1 MSPPLRP
8 FARPTVSVV
17 AEGRVTAV
25 LGPTNTGKT
34 HFAIERMLAHR
45 TGIIGLPLR
54 LLAREVYDR
63 VVKIK
68 GEAAV
73 ALVTGEEK
81 VIGRDARYWVATVEA
96 MPQDRSYDFLAVD
109 EIQLATDL
117 ERGHVFTDRLLRARG
132 LTETLFLGSETMR
145 PVIRRLI
152 PDAAFVS
159 RPRLSTLSHAGY
171 RKLARLPRR
180 SAIVAFSAN
189 EVYALAEAIRR
200 QRGGAAVVLGALSPR
215 TRNAQVALFEA
226 GEVDYLVATDAV
238 GMGLNLG
245 VDHVAFASLEKFDGQ
260 RHRPLLPTEVAQIA
274 GRAGRHMRD
283 GTFGT
288 TAGIEPFDEDMI
300 ARVEN
305 HRFDPV
311 RQLQWRS
318 AELDFSSP
326 RALLASLERQPPLP
340 GLMRV
345 RDADDQASLRALA
358 EDEEIAAL
366 ATGRARV
373 ELLWQVCQIPDF
385 RKTMA
390 DVHVR
395 LLHRIYRHLATE
407 GRLPGPWVEDQLRR
421 LDDTLGDIDT
431 LATRL
436 AHIRTWTFVSYRGD
450 WLERPE
456 ALQEQARS
464 IEDRLS
470 DALHERL
477 TQRFVDRRSSA
488 LIRRLAGESELLGAV
503 DSTGD
508 VLVEGEYVGRMSG
521 LKFIPDPDAEGAD
534 GKAVLAAA
542 NRALGPEVTR
552 RTEELE
558 AAGDEI
564 FKLDPEG
571 RVLWD
576 GAVLARLMPGR
587 DVLHPRVHLLPH
599 ELLDGAQ
606 RDRVLHRVER
616 FVAARIE
623 AVLGALTKLQTAEE
637 LPGQARGLAF
647 RLGEA
652 LGAIPRRD
660 IADELDGLTQP
671 ARAELRRLG
680 VKFGKLTVYLPA
692 LLKPEATQLKLT
704 LLAIATGS
712 GSVAPPAPGHVA
724 YPLDGQTPD
733 QWLSVAGF
741 RRCGAKA
748 IRIDMLERLDQSLR
762 EKQGEDMIT
771 PTGEL
776 TGLVGCSNEEFVAV
790 MRALGYEKLTLEDGA
805 VRYRVRGRKGRPQ
818 RPARPAATPAPTP
831 EAVAPAAPAPIQSVP
846 AIEGEEPVAATAPAE
861 GTESADIEAIE
872 GEATT
877 GEPHKR
883 RRRRRNRKP
892 RRDGDVA
899 AVAAAEGEP
908 QAEGAPTEAPAPDA
922 PVAEAGADTADAPPA
937 ADGEAPA
944 PRLIGQFAPQPKK
957 HPDPRDR
964 RRKPKKPKPQGPQ
977 QAAPEGQPAAD
988 AAPARGPQGPRPP
1001 RHEGQRHE
1009 GQRHEGQRHEGPR
1022 PPRDQQAQGKGP
1034 KGPHNG
1040 NQNRPRRSEPPP
1052 PKVDP
1057 DSPFAKLLALRDKL
1071 SR

>member
-1 MSPPLRP
+1 MSSLHRP
-8 FARPTVSVV
+8 VRSTAAVV

-45 TGIIGLPLR
+45 TGVIGLPLR

-63 VVKIK
+63 IVRLK
-68 GEAAV
+68 GEHAV

-81 VIGRDARYWVATVEA
+81 IVGRDARYWVATVEA
-96 MPQDRSYDFLAVD
+96 MPQDRAFEFLAVD

-132 LTETLFLGSETMR
+132 LSETLLLGSETMR

-152 PDAAFVS
+152 PDAAFVT

-180 SAIVAFSAN
+180 SAIVAFSADN
-189 EVYALAEAIRR
+189 VYALAEAIRR

-215 TRNAQVALFEA
+215 TRNAQVAMFEA

-245 VDHVAFASLEKFDGQ
+245 VDHVAFAAHDKFDGH
-260 RHRPLLPTEVAQIA
+260 RHRPLTPTEVAQIA

-288 TAGIEPFDEDMI
+288 TAGVEPFDDDMVS
-300 ARVEN
+300 RVEN

-318 AELDFSSP
+318 ADLDFASVP
-326 RALLASLERQPPLP
+326 ALLASLERQAPLP

-345 RDADDQASLRALA
+345 RDADDQSSLRALA
-358 EDEEIAAL
+358 EDEAIRAL
-366 ATGRARV
+366 ARGRRRI

-395 LLHRIYRHLATE
+395 LLSRIYGHLCADE
-407 GRLPGPWVEDQLRR
+407 RLPHPWVEEQLNR
-421 LDDTLGDIDT
+421 LDDTEGDIDM

-456 ALQEQARS
+456 PLQEQARS

-488 LIRRLAGESELLGAV
+488 LIRRLAGENELLGAV
-503 DSTGD
+503 DSAGD

-521 LKFIPDPDAEGAD
+521 LKFIPDPEAEGVD
-534 GKAVLAAA
+534 GKAVMAAA
-542 NRALGPEVTR
+542 NRALGPEVVR

-558 AAGDEI
+558 AAGDEV

-571 RVLWD
+571 RILWD
-576 GAVLARLMPGR
+576 GAVLARLLAGR
-587 DVLHPRVHLLPH
+587 DTLHPRVHLLPH

-606 RDRVLHRVER
+606 RERVLHRLER

-623 AVLGALTKLQTAEE
+623 AVLGALLKLQTAEE
-637 LPGQARGLAF
+637 LPGPARGLAF

-652 LGAIPRRD
+652 LGAISRRD
-660 IADELDGLTQP
+660 IALELDALPQP
-671 ARAELRRLG
+671 ARADLRRMG
-680 VKFGKLTVYLPA
+680 VKFGKLTIYLPA
-692 LLKPEATQLKLT
+692 LLKPEATQMKLT
-704 LLAIATGS
+704 LRAVALGE
-712 GSVAPPAPGHVA
+712 GSVTPPAAGHVA
-724 YPLDGQTPD
+724 YLLDGRTPD
-733 QWLSVAGF
+733 EWLTVAGF

-748 IRIDMLERLDQSLR
+748 IRIDMLERLDQALR
-762 EKQGEDMIT
+762 DKQGDDMIV

-776 TGLVGCSNEEFVAV
+776 TGLVGCSNEEFAAV
-790 MRALGYEKLTLEDGA
+790 MRALGYEKLTMEDES
-805 VRYRVRGRKGRPQ
+805 VRYRIRGRRGRP
-818 RPARPAATPAPTP
+818 RPSAPV
-831 EAVAPAAPAPIQSVP
+831 AAPAAAPLAEAAEVEAP
-846 AIEGEEPVAATAPAE
+846 EGETTE
-861 GTESADIEAIE
+861 GETTEIEAVDAEDGVIAE
-872 GEATT
+872 GEAATEGAP
-877 GEPHKR
+877 GERRKR
-883 RRRRRNRKP
+883 RRRRRKP
-892 RRDGDVA
+892 RQAQAEAGTEA
-899 AVAAAEGEP
+899 APAEGEAATEEAAP
-908 QAEGAPTEAPAPDA
+908 GDDAAIETTGEDIAPDVTEGESEAEGPKL
-922 PVAEAGADTADAPPA
+922 VGS
-937 ADGEAPA
+937 
-944 PRLIGQFAPQPKK
+944 FAPQPKK

-964 RRKPKKPKPQGPQ
+964 RSKKKRK
-977 QAAPEGQPAAD
+977 
-988 AAPARGPQGPRPP
+988 PRPP
-1001 RHEGQRHE
+1001 REDGAAPAEPMQAA
-1009 GQRHEGQRHEGPR
+1009 QAPQPR
-1022 PPRDQQAQGKGP
+1022 PVQPRADQAPGDGRHAHKGHRPHKGSKGGKGQNVQQ
-1034 KGPHNG
+1034 GQNFQQGQH
-1040 NQNRPRRSEPPP
+1040 NRPRRSEPPP

-1057 DSPFAKLLALRDKL
+1057 DSPFAKLMALRDKL
-1071 SR
+1071 GGK